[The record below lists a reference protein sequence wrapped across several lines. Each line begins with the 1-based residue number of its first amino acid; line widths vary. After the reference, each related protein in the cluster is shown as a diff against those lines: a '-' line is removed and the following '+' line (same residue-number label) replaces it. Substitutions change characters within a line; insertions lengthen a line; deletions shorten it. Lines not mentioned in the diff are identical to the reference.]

1 MTSAHPLNKAKLVHG
16 ILAAL
21 SVGLIL
27 WVVRQEVNLLLML
40 GVFNLVWIVQWYKTM
55 PDATVKDPVKY
66 VTFNNGHIQ
75 FGSTSIP
82 VHKVTRVALE
92 TTNEHCYF
100 SLPYNP
106 TSPGNPPGFV
116 FPARKAAEF
125 KRYLQTELGDI
136 HFIH

>member
-1 MTSAHPLNKAKLVHG
+1 MTSSNPINKKTLMHAA
-16 ILAAL
+16 LAAL
-21 SVGLIL
+21 SAGLIL
-27 WVVRQEVNLLLML
+27 WIVRQEVNLLLML

-75 FGSTSIP
+75 FGSTSITL
-82 VHKVTRVALE
+82 HKVTRVALE
-92 TTNEHCYF
+92 TTREHCYF

-106 TSPGNPPGFV
+106 TTPGNPPGFV
-116 FPARKAAEF
+116 FPASKAVEF

>member
-75 FGSTSIP
+75 
-82 VHKVTRVALE
+82 
-92 TTNEHCYF
+92 
-100 SLPYNP
+100 
-106 TSPGNPPGFV
+106 
-116 FPARKAAEF
+116 
-125 KRYLQTELGDI
+125 
-136 HFIH
+136 